1 MKVYLDTCAVFK
13 LYHNESGA
21 EEIENDFIRNKI
33 QDIFLSEISKI
44 EFAYTVWKKVIM
56 NDITDN
62 QAITLIE
69 LFENDFSKFTFVQ
82 IDNIVIEQAI
92 FLISKYGQQGLRTLD
107 SIQLATSVMLKEQ
120 INLFKTTDNL
130 LNKLFVAEG
139 LPI

>member
-1 MKVYLDTCAVFK
+1 
-13 LYHNESGA
+13 
-21 EEIENDFIRNKI
+21 
-33 QDIFLSEISKI
+33 
-44 EFAYTVWKKVIM
+44 M

-107 SIQLATSVMLKEQ
+107 SIQLATSVMLKE
-120 INLFKTTDNL
+120 FKTTDNL